1 MANSRAKDRHRRS
14 TPGAT
19 RKRAR
24 VVKGTVS
31 FVWLNRLLIVLGV
44 SAVLG
49 VSLKGYLYLHQ
60 IPVEHIIVSGKIEHT
75 QSAALE
81 DMVQPALVGGF
92 LNADLERIQAQL
104 QSLPWVYEASVRR
117 RWPNALELHVVEQLP
132 IARWGKDGFLNH
144 EGVVFQSAGEQKK
157 WQELPLL
164 RGPLGSA
171 VELTAIYQQVN
182 EILTPNK
189 LFVKELAM
197 DSRGELEASLQGG
210 INLVMGREDFINRLH
225 RFVVVYDAELFSKRE
240 QIVRVDLRYQNGLAV
255 EYKEDSR
262 VAGI

>member
-1 MANSRAKDRHRRS
+1 MAVSRSKGKHRRS
-14 TPGAT
+14 TAGAT
-19 RKRAR
+19 RKSAA
-24 VVKGTVS
+24 VVGTTVT
-31 FVWLNRLLIVLGV
+31 FVWLNRLLILLGV

-60 IPVEHIIVSGKIEHT
+60 IPVERIIVSGKLEHT
-75 QSAALE
+75 QAAALE
-81 DMVQPALVGGF
+81 NMVQPALVGRF

-104 QSLPWVYEASVRR
+104 QSLPWVYQASVRR

-144 EGVVFQSAGEQKK
+144 EGVVFQSAGEQKE

-164 RGPLGSA
+164 RGPHGSA
-171 VELTAIYQQVN
+171 VELTAIYQTVS

-189 LFVKELAM
+189 LRVKELAM
-197 DSRGELEASLQGG
+197 DDRGELEASLQGG
-210 INLVMGREDFINRLH
+210 INLVMGREDFVNRLR
-225 RFVVVYDAELFSKRE
+225 RFVVVYEAELVSKRE
-240 QIVRVDLRYQNGLAV
+240 QIVRVDLRYPNGLAV

>member
-1 MANSRAKDRHRRS
+1 MAVSRSKDKHRRS
-14 TPGAT
+14 TAGAT
-19 RKRAR
+19 RKSA
-24 VVKGTVS
+24 VVVRKPVT
-31 FVWLNRLLIVLGV
+31 FVWLNRLLILLGVSTVLGV
-44 SAVLG
+44 SV
-49 VSLKGYLYLHQ
+49 KGYLYLHQ
-60 IPVEHIIVSGKIEHT
+60 IPVERIIVSGKLEHT

-81 DMVQPALVGGF
+81 NMVQPALVGGF

-132 IARWGKDGFLNH
+132 IARWGRDGFLNH
-144 EGVVFQSAGEQKK
+144 EGVVFQSAGEQKE

-164 RGPLGSA
+164 RGPQGSA
-171 VELTAIYQQVN
+171 VELTAVYQKIS

-189 LFVKELAM
+189 LLVKELAM
-197 DSRGELEASLQGG
+197 DDRGELEVSLQGD
-210 INLVMGREDFINRLH
+210 ISLVLGREEIVNRLR
-225 RFVVVYDAELFSKRE
+225 RFVVVYAAELVSKRE

>member
-1 MANSRAKDRHRRS
+1 MALSRQKDKHRRS
-14 TPGAT
+14 TAGAS
-19 RKRAR
+19 RKSAA
-24 VVKGTVS
+24 VAGKAVT
-31 FVWLNRLLIVLGV
+31 FVWLNRLLIVLGI

-60 IPVEHIIVSGKIEHT
+60 IPVEHIIVSGKLEHT
-75 QSAALE
+75 QSAVLE

-92 LNADLERIQAQL
+92 LNADLGRIQAQL

-144 EGVVFQSAGEQKK
+144 EGVVFQSIGAQKE

-164 RGPLGSA
+164 RGPQGSA
-171 VELTAIYQQVN
+171 IELTAIYQQVN
-182 EILTPNK
+182 EILIPSK

-197 DSRGELEASLQGG
+197 DDRGELQASLQGG
-210 INLVMGREDFINRLH
+210 INLVMGRENFVNRLR
-225 RFVVVYDAELFSKRE
+225 RFVVVYDAELVSKHE